1 MKWLQT
7 RTIVI
12 DPKRTP
18 NAYKEFSEYEY
29 ERDKD
34 GNVISGYPDE
44 NNHLI
49 DACRYATESLWRRR
63 GTNA

>member
-1 MKWLQT
+1 MTERKSMAAE
-7 RTIVI
+7 
-12 DPKRTP
+12 KG
-18 NAYKEFSEYEY
+18 

-63 GTNA
+63 GNNA

>member
-34 GNVISGYPDE
+34 GNVISGYSDE
-44 NNHLI
+44 NNHLV

>member
-1 MKWLQT
+1 MKWLQC
-7 RTIVI
+7 RKIVI

-18 NAYKEFSEYEY
+18 NAYKEFSEY

-49 DACRYATESLWRRR
+49 DATRYVLEQFYNKR
-63 GTNA
+63 GTSA